1 MDLNSLLTTMLS
13 PESVSNLSQT
23 AGVSPAQVQSVLGSA
38 MPSLLNGA
46 LAQSQGSDTAESFAN
61 ALAQHAGDDTG
72 SMASFFQNVD
82 MADGGKIVSHLLGG
96 DGQAL
101 SAIAG
106 QSGVDQRGTANVLSA
121 AAPLLLSLLGQQTQQ
136 TQQTQPAAG
145 LNTAGLMGALLQNV
159 DMGSLL
165 TGLLGGGQTQTAAS
179 DTLHLAQEQQPQ
191 QQSSGL
197 FGLLGNLFK

>member
-1 MDLNSLLTTMLS
+1 MDLTSLLGTMLS
-13 PESVSNLSQT
+13 GDSIGTLSQA
-23 AGVSPAQVQSVLGSA
+23 AGVSAQDAQSVLGSA
-38 MPSLLNGA
+38 LPSLLNGA

-61 ALAQHAGDDTG
+61 ALTQHAADDTNDV
-72 SMASFFQNVD
+72 ASFLSKVD
-82 MADGGKIVSHLLGG
+82 MEDGGKIVAHLLGS

-101 SAIAG
+101 SAISG
-106 QSGVDQRGTANVLSA
+106 QSGVDQRGTANVLAA

-136 TQQTQPAAG
+136 SQQQSSG
-145 LNTAGLMGALLQNV
+145 LNTASLMGALLQNA

-165 TGLLGGGQTQTAAS
+165 TGLLGGGSSAQAQTQT
-179 DTLHLAQEQQPQ
+179 Q